1 MTSAYPASP
10 GQQRHWEYHRSHPES
25 AAFNMTI
32 ALRLCGTMQPSCARQ
47 ALLRL
52 LDRHEALRVTF
63 ADRGGR
69 LVQQPHPAEEVSW
82 QTLDLS
88 ALGPPE
94 RYTRL
99 RELGAA
105 EAGRPFDLSREPVT
119 RLQLIRIGPAEHV
132 LLMNVHHIAFDGWS
146 LTVSLEELAAGYD
159 AALAGRPD
167 PAVPLPLRYRD
178 FCRRQW
184 AAAGSAH
191 WCDQLDYWRH
201 QLADPPPAVRWPG
214 RPTGPAVPA
223 ACGEVCWGLIPTGLP
238 AAVARL
244 ARQFRVTPFI
254 VHLAAYLMLLRAW
267 TGRDE
272 LCVGVPFAA
281 RSAADYEGIVGFF
294 VNTVALRA
302 RVTGDW
308 LVAEVIG
315 AVREQFLAAYRH
327 GDVPFG
333 IMLDQLAARPGP
345 LFQTMLILHNEVRPA
360 PPWGDVAVQ
369 QTILATGQ
377 AKYDLTVS
385 MEAREQTLAIDAEYR
400 AACLSRDSVVH
411 LLGSYVALLQAV
423 AADPNR
429 RADDAGRMAL
439 SHPATLVPP
448 REPAGPA
455 TEALFRGPVADW
467 RPGRDAVI
475 IPPTAAY

>member
-10 GQQRHWEYHRSHPES
+10 GQQRHWEYQRSHPES
-25 AAFNMTI
+25 AAFNMTV
-32 ALRLCGTMQPSCARQ
+32 ALRLSGTMQPSCARQ

-52 LDRHEALRVTF
+52 LGQHEALRVTF
-63 ADRGGR
+63 AERDGR
-69 LVQQPHPAEEVSW
+69 LVQQPQPADEVSW
-82 QTLDLS
+82 QALDLS
-88 ALGPPE
+88 ALEPGQ

-105 EAGRPFDLSREPVT
+105 EAGRPFDLCREPVT
-119 RLQLIRIGPAEHV
+119 RLLLIRIGPAEHV

-146 LTVSLEELAAGYD
+146 LTVSLEELAAGYQ

-167 PAVPLPLRYRD
+167 PAAPLPLQYRD
-178 FCRRQW
+178 FCRHQW
-184 AAAGSAH
+184 AAAGSAQ
-191 WCDQLDYWRH
+191 WRGQLGYWRH

-214 RPTGPAVPA
+214 RPSGAPVPA
-223 ACGEVCWGLIPTGLP
+223 ACGEVCWGLIPAGLP
-238 AAVARL
+238 GAVAVL
-244 ARQFRVTPFI
+244 ARQLRATPYI
-254 VHLAAYLMLLRAW
+254 VQLAAYFMLLRAW

-272 LCVGVPFAA
+272 LCVGVPSAG
-281 RSAADYEGIVGFF
+281 RSAVAYERIAGFF
-294 VNTVALRA
+294 VNTLALRA
-302 RVTGDW
+302 HIGGDQ

-315 AVREQFLAAYRH
+315 AVREAFLAAYRH

-333 IMLDQLAARPGP
+333 IVLDELAAGPGP
-345 LFQTMLILHNEVRPA
+345 LFQTMFILHNEIRPA

-385 MEAREQTLAIDAEYR
+385 LEAREQTLAIDAEYR
-400 AACLSRDSVVH
+400 VACLDRDSVAH

-423 AADPNR
+423 TAGPDR
-429 RADDAGRMAL
+429 RADEVSRMAL
-439 SHPATLVPP
+439 SHPAILVPP
-448 REPAGPA
+448 RQPAGPA
-455 TEALFRGPVADW
+455 TGALFRGPVADW

-475 IPPTAAY
+475 IPPAAAY